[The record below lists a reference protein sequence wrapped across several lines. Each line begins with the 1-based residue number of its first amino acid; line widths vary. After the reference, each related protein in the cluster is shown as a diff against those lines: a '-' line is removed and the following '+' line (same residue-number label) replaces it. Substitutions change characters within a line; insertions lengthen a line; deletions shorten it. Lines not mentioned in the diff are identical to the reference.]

1 MKQISNTQFMM
12 RGHCIFFLLM
22 MVFFTVSNA
31 QTPVKFPQ
39 VSEAIQI
46 TKNGKEH
53 FYASYYGITS
63 FNKSQRYATVLQTDI
78 KYKLPAE
85 NEPAT
90 LGLVDMK
97 TFDFIPLT
105 KTRAWNFQEGCM
117 AHWLDNS
124 TIIFN
129 DYRNG
134 KNVSV
139 IMNVKSK
146 KEKKVLP
153 FPVSGVAPNGKEAA
167 SLNFSR
173 LRITRTDYGYG
184 GNGQDAQKD
193 VVFPEN
199 DGLFLVNLKTGT
211 SKLLVS
217 LAQIKDM
224 VPPFT
229 KNSIEYFAHTRFN
242 TDGTKIFWL
251 ARGMPEWNT
260 SAFTVDKNGSNLRR
274 CFPDN
279 WGGSHFD
286 WLDEDKLMITAN
298 YEGKKYAHILFTI
311 GKQDYKK
318 LGKGALDFDAHG
330 TFSPNK
336 KWMVTDG
343 YPDKITGEQKIY
355 LLDMKTEEV
364 KLLGS
369 YTEPGEYTETGGYW
383 RCDIHSRWSPKGD
396 MIGFNS
402 TKTGERQ
409 AYIYRVKE

>member
-1 MKQISNTQFMM
+1 MAGKNF
-12 RGHCIFFLLM
+12 IFILLIII
-22 MVFFTVSNA
+22 FIGVSKA
-31 QTPVKFPQ
+31 QTPAKFPT

-63 FNKSQRYATVLQTDI
+63 FNRSQQYATVLQTSI
-78 KYKLPAE
+78 KHKLPTE

-97 TFDFIPLT
+97 TFGFIPLT
-105 KTRAWNFQEGCM
+105 TTRAWNFQEGCM

-129 DYRNG
+129 DFRNG

-139 IMNVKSK
+139 IMNIENK

-153 FPVSGVAPNGKEAA
+153 FPVSGVAPNGKEAV

-193 VVFPEN
+193 VVFPDN
-199 DGLFLVNLKTGT
+199 DGIFLVNLKTGA

-217 LAQIKDM
+217 LAQIKNM

-229 KNSIEYFAHTRFN
+229 KSSIEYFAHTRFN

-251 ARGMPEWNT
+251 ARGIPEWNT
-260 SAFTVDKNGSNLRR
+260 SAFTVNKDGSNLQR
-274 CFPDN
+274 CFPDK

-286 WLDEDKLMITAN
+286 WLDEDELMITAN
-298 YEGKKYAHILFTI
+298 YDGKKYAHILFTI

-343 YPDKITGEQKIY
+343 YPDKNSGEQKIY
-355 LLDMKTEEV
+355 LMDMKTEEV

-369 YTEPGEYTETGGYW
+369 YVEPKEYSDKGQW